1 MNNLIAYLTKLFENG
16 KDFQLDT
23 KVLNRNFLLP
33 GMSKKNVSQK
43 ECKQLFLAVYNIKLI
58 IEGVNGRLKKKNVN
72 ITQMLSN

>member
-1 MNNLIAYLTKLFENG
+1 
-16 KDFQLDT
+16 
-23 KVLNRNFLLP
+23 
-33 GMSKKNVSQK
+33 MSKKNVSQK